1 MGDIDLNKYQLAW
14 KKGNTFQ
21 AEGLSESEI
30 LKFIKSAS
38 KIEGQYKRALVF
50 DIVLKSILIIA
61 IFILSYKFKQ
71 QTEPLVTVLVL
82 LPVAVFGILW
92 QLHAYKQIEK
102 ISANDFNLKQLLE
115 SYISFFNSKYVTSLF
130 VNALSSTLFFLIG
143 SMFYMHIKYGEI
155 PPLDLDDIIVI
166 IIGIIAS
173 YGFSAAVHI
182 MQNNYQIKQLE
193 TCLEQIEEDNINALN
208 LDTYKK
214 NRIVNIVVNGIA
226 LITGIVAFWYLVIEF
241 FK

>member
-1 MGDIDLNKYQLAW
+1 
-14 KKGNTFQ
+14 
-21 AEGLSESEI
+21 
-30 LKFIKSAS
+30 
-38 KIEGQYKRALVF
+38 
-50 DIVLKSILIIA
+50 
-61 IFILSYKFKQ
+61 
-71 QTEPLVTVLVL
+71 
-82 LPVAVFGILW
+82 
-92 QLHAYKQIEK
+92 
-102 ISANDFNLKQLLE
+102 
-115 SYISFFNSKYVTSLF
+115 
-130 VNALSSTLFFLIG
+130 
-143 SMFYMHIKYGEI
+143 MHIKYGEI